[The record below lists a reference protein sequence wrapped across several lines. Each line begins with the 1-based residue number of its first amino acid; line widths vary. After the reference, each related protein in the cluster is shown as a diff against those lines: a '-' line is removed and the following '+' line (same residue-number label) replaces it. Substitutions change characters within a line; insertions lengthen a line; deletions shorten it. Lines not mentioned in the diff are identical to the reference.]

1 MGSLS
6 ERLRCGSQDVWEAYH
21 RHPFVRGIGDGTL
34 PEPAFAFY
42 LRQDYVYLVDYAR
55 LWSMALA
62 RATRRADMERCAEL
76 VHGTLHIEMALH
88 RRVCASFG
96 ISAETLESTEPAAV
110 TLGYASYLLRVAHEG
125 DRAELLAALVP
136 CLWSYREIADR
147 LAERGLPANE
157 HYRDWIRTYTGDDYR
172 RLVLWGREWLDAE
185 GARFAD
191 TSALCGA
198 FRTSSRWEVLFWD
211 MAWQQADWPV

>member
-6 ERLRCGSQDVWEAYH
+6 ERLRAESGVIWDAYH
-21 RHPFVRGIGDGTL
+21 RHPFVRGIGGGTL
-34 PEPAFAFY
+34 PERAFAFY

-62 RATRRADMERCAEL
+62 RATRRDAMERCAEL

-96 ISAETLESTEPAAV
+96 ISADDLECAEPAPV
-110 TLGYASYLLRVAHEG
+110 TLGYASYLLRMAHEG

-136 CLWSYREIADR
+136 CLWSYQEIADR
-147 LAERGLPANE
+147 LVEQGLPEDAR
-157 HYRDWIRTYTGDDYR
+157 YRAWIETYAGDEYR
-172 RLVLWGREWLDAE
+172 RLVTWARQWLDAE
-185 GARFAD
+185 GRRFAD
-191 TSALCGA
+191 TSALAAA
-198 FRTSSRWEVLFWD
+198 FRTSSRWELLFWD
-211 MAWQQADWPV
+211 MAWEQADWPV